1 MVWNRKRFKEKAKK
15 AFIKNYAY
23 TVAVCFLVAFI
34 AGESSSS
41 VKIITK
47 YDSTRE
53 QAANVVSQI
62 SKYSNRQAIIDWLN
76 DIHFVQEKTGNIED
90 SSKEGLYISAIE
102 DLVSNDTLLLRQYEA
117 NKAFAMN
124 NKSFMEIGIG
134 IGIGS
139 LIILLFDIFIGNT
152 LIVGKRRFLMENRI
166 KNGYKTPIGT
176 ILHCYKK
183 GLYGKT
189 VKIMFFK
196 DLYTFLW
203 MLTII
208 GGIVKFYEYRAIP
221 YILAD
226 NLQLTKKEIFMLSK
240 SMMKG
245 YKWKFFVLD
254 ISFVLW
260 NILESITFGLAGI
273 FYIVPY
279 IAATKT
285 EAYMAIRNESI
296 ILNKPY
302 SECLKNP
309 LFDENIDEYL

>member
-1 MVWNRKRFKEKAKK
+1 MIWDRKRFKEKAKK

-62 SKYSNRQAIIDWLN
+62 SKYSDQQAIIDWLN
-76 DIHFVQEKTGNIED
+76 DIHVVQEKTDNIEE
-90 SSKEGLYISAIE
+90 SSKKGLYISAIE
-102 DLVSNDTLLLRQYEA
+102 DCASNNTLLLRQYEA
-117 NKAFAMN
+117 YKAFTMN
-124 NKSFMEIGIG
+124 DKSIMAIG

-139 LIILLFDIFIGNT
+139 LIILLFDLLIGNT
-152 LIVGKRRFLMENRI
+152 LIVGKRRFFMENRI
-166 KNGYKTPIGT
+166 KNGYRTPIGT
-176 ILHCYKK
+176 ILHCFKK

-189 VKIMFFK
+189 VKVMFFR

-203 MLTII
+203 MFTVI
-208 GGIVKFYEYRAIP
+208 GGIIKFYEYRAIP

-226 NLQLTKKEIFMLSK
+226 NIQLSKKEIFMLSK

-254 ISFVLW
+254 ISFIPW
-260 NILESITFGLAGI
+260 NILETVTLGIVGI
-273 FYIVPY
+273 FYVVPY

-285 EAYMAIRNESI
+285 EAYMAIRSEAVAI
-296 ILNKPY
+296 NKPY
-302 SECLKNP
+302 SKCLKNP